1 VRRHRVFAGLLVVG
15 AVLRLVALLS
25 LRPALEFLQD
35 SYQYLLNAQHLQPD
49 VARPLLYPVGL
60 RGVSWLGGVGLLV
73 ALQHA
78 VVLAAAAL
86 LYAALCRS
94 GLRRWLAA
102 LATAPLL
109 LDAYQINIE
118 QFVLSE
124 VLFEV
129 LLILAT
135 ACLLWRARLS
145 TRAATVAGL
154 AVAGLALT
162 RSVGVALILPVLLL
176 LLVRRVGWRP
186 SVAFAAAVAVPLLG
200 YASWFSAVHGSPGL
214 QRYTGMTLASQAMTI
229 ADCRHLRIPAEERPL
244 CVPQP
249 IERRHTSDWYAQFPT
264 SPLRRLVI
272 PPGHSYD
279 SVARD
284 FADRVIQA
292 QPGAFALLTGRTF
305 SHYFKPGRSSGS
317 TDTPDRNWT
326 FAAVQLPIRIYILHQ
341 LPDPYRGSLPYFGG
355 DGQVTVAGYGFGG
368 AHTVPTIW
376 RPGERA
382 LANYQRFAYT
392 PGPLLALCALLAAV
406 AGLGRLPPDLRR
418 LRWNALFLA
427 ASAIVL
433 LLTSAL
439 TATFDFRYLLPEL
452 PLLPAAGALA
462 GELVARRLRPQ
473 SPDPEPVGH

>member
-73 ALQHA
+73 ALQHL

-86 LYAALCRS
+86 LYVVLCRS

-145 TRAATVAGL
+145 TRAAAVAGL

-162 RSVGVALILPVLLL
+162 RSVGVTLILPALLL

-249 IERRHTSDWYAQFPT
+249 IQRRHTSDWYAQFPT

-326 FAAVQLPIRIYILHQ
+326 FAAVQLPIRIYTLHQ

-355 DGQVTVAGYGFGG
+355 DGPVTVAGYGFGG

-376 RPGERA
+376 RPGQRA
-382 LANYQRFAYT
+382 LADYQRFAYM

-462 GELVARRLRPQ
+462 GELVARRLHPQ